1 MSHDQL
7 SKSLIETFFPDFLR
21 LALPASVTRLRLAEA
36 TFLDKELFT
45 DWPSGDRRELDLLA
59 RVPVEHGEVHL
70 LVHVEIETEARAG
83 MDERLWRYYMQIRLR
98 HDLLVLPI
106 LVNLR
111 GGRPGME
118 IGILEE
124 GFEAP
129 PTGVFRYRVLGL
141 SGCRAEDWLTRPEPV
156 AWAFAALMRPGA
168 WSRAELKLECLRRV
182 EQSDVTGWH
191 KQVLVNWI
199 ETYVQLSGEDAAEFL
214 WLLDLDDN
222 QEIQEMELTWLEK
235 AEVRGETRAS
245 VRMLEQMRGAVLRGL
260 GQRFGSVPERIQ
272 KIVQEIDSFESLI
285 EMVERLPTLKSI
297 DDLVAQRRHPS

>member
-21 LALPASVTRLRLAEA
+21 LALPASAPRLRLAEA

-59 RVPVEHGEVHL
+59 RVPVEQGEVHL
-70 LVHVEIETEARAG
+70 LVHVEIQAEARAG
-83 MDERLWRYYMQIRLR
+83 MDERLWRYYMQVRLR

-129 PTGVFRYRVLGL
+129 ATGVFRYRVLGL
-141 SGCRAEDWLTRPEPV
+141 SGCRAEDWLARPEPV

-168 WSRAELKLECLRRV
+168 WSRAELKIECLRRV
-182 EQSDVTGWH
+182 DQSDVTGWH

-214 WLLDLDDN
+214 WLLELDEN
-222 QEIQEMELTWLEK
+222 KEIQDMELTWLEK
-235 AEVRGETRAS
+235 AEVRGREQERAQN
-245 VRMLEQMRGAVLRGL
+245 LEKMRRAVLRGL
-260 GQRFGSVPERIQ
+260 AQRFGAVPERIQ
-272 KIVQEIDSFESLI
+272 KSIQEIDSVESL
-285 EMVERLPTLKSI
+285 VEIVELLPTLESI
-297 DDLVAQRRHPS
+297 DDLVAHRRGPS